1 MRHGLLALLLVL
13 VTTLQS
19 ANAQLPF
26 PPPLPKLPELPAP
39 APTPPLV
46 VPAPPKGP
54 PPPEGFPTLRVF
66 VREIRLVGN
75 TAFTAQELAEVTDRY
90 LNRELTTEDFEAL
103 RLALTLYYVN
113 RGYATSGA
121 ILPDQAITGGVVT
134 IQIIEGRLAQIAIE
148 GNRWFRSSYLRNR
161 IALGAGP
168 PLNVNVLQ
176 ERLQLLQTD
185 FRIQRL
191 NAELRPGE
199 VLGDSALNVRIED
212 ANPFRLRFEVNNFQ
226 SPLVGS
232 VQGFVT
238 AEDQNL
244 LGFGDALSL
253 QYGRSE
259 GVNPIL
265 NFRYELPVTARDTTL
280 AAQYR
285 RFDFTVQ
292 QGSFAPLDIQN
303 KAQIYSVFLRQPL
316 YRSLDQEFAVSF
328 TGEYEINK
336 SSLLGAPFDFIPG
349 SSNGEFKVSAL
360 RFSQDWVRR
369 AGNQVFSA
377 LSRFSFGLDLLDAT
391 VTSSSS
397 DANAKFFSWLGQ
409 GQWLWQPQPWRMQVI
424 GRGVVQ
430 LADTHLFPLEQIAV
444 GGRYSVRGYR
454 EYTLV
459 RDNATLASLEA
470 RIPIVTTAAGVDLVH
485 LAPFVDYGRAW
496 ETNVTTPTSPPE
508 TLASVG
514 LGLLVNFWGW
524 AHFEVY
530 WGAQLN
536 HFRAGNDNLQ
546 DYGIHFQLVAY
557 PF

>member
-19 ANAQLPF
+19 ANAQLPL
-26 PPPLPKLPELPAP
+26 PPPLPKLPELPP
-39 APTPPLV
+39 PVPTPPLV

-121 ILPDQAITGGVVT
+121 ILPDQAITAGVVT
-134 IQIIEGRLAQIAIE
+134 IQIIEGKLTQIAIE

-185 FRIQRL
+185 SRIQRL

-199 VLGDSALNVRIED
+199 VLGESALNVRIAD

-226 SPLVGS
+226 SPPVGS

-316 YRSLDQEFAVSF
+316 YRSLDQEFAVSLI
-328 TGEYEINK
+328 GEYEINK

-377 LSRFSFGLDLLDAT
+377 SSRFSFGLDLLDAT

-409 GQWLWQPQPWRMQVI
+409 GQWLWQPQPWRVQVI

-430 LADTHLFPLEQIAV
+430 LTDTHLFPLEQIAV

-514 LGLLVNFWGW
+514 LGLLVDFWEW

-536 HFRAGNDNLQ
+536 HFRAGNDDLQ

>member
-1 MRHGLLALLLVL
+1 VRHGLLALLLVL

-19 ANAQLPF
+19 ANAQLPL
-26 PPPLPKLPELPAP
+26 PPPLPKLPELPP
-39 APTPPLV
+39 PVPTPPLV

-121 ILPDQAITGGVVT
+121 ILPDQAITAGVVT
-134 IQIIEGRLAQIAIE
+134 IQIIEGKLTQIAIE

-185 FRIQRL
+185 SRIQRL

-199 VLGDSALNVRIED
+199 VLGESALNVRIAD

-226 SPLVGS
+226 SPPVGS

-316 YRSLDQEFAVSF
+316 YRSLDQEFAVSL

-377 LSRFSFGLDLLDAT
+377 SSRFSFGLDLLDAT

-409 GQWLWQPQPWRMQVI
+409 GQWLWQPQPWRVQVI

-430 LADTHLFPLEQIAV
+430 LTDTHLFPLEQIAV

-514 LGLLVNFWGW
+514 LGLLVDFWEW

-536 HFRAGNDNLQ
+536 HFRAGNDDLQ

>member
-1 MRHGLLALLLVL
+1 MQHGLLALLLVL
-13 VTTLQS
+13 ATGLQA
-19 ANAQLPF
+19 ANAQLPL
-26 PPPLPKLPELPAP
+26 PPPLPKLPELPPPAP
-39 APTPPLV
+39 APPLV
-46 VPAPPKGP
+46 VPAPPTGP

-134 IQIIEGRLAQIAIE
+134 IQIIEGKLTQIAIE

-185 FRIQRL
+185 SRIQRL

-199 VLGDSALNVRIED
+199 VLGESALNVRIAD

-232 VQGFVT
+232 IQGFVT
-238 AEDQNL
+238 GEDQNL

-292 QGSFAPLDIQN
+292 QGAFAPLDIQN

-316 YRSLDQEFAVSF
+316 YRSLDQEFAVSL

-369 AGNQVFSA
+369 AGTQVFSA

-391 VTSSSS
+391 VTSGSNE
-397 DANAKFFSWLGQ
+397 ANAEFFSWLGQ
-409 GQWLWQPQPWRMQVI
+409 AQWLWQPQTWRMQVLA
-424 GRGVVQ
+424 RGVVQ
-430 LADTHLFPLEQIAV
+430 LTDTHLFPLEQIAV

-496 ETNVTTPTSPPE
+496 ETTVTTPTSPPE

-514 LGLLVNFWGW
+514 VGLLVNFWGW

-536 HFRAGNDNLQ
+536 HFRAGNDDLQ
-546 DYGIHFQLVAY
+546 DSGIHFQFVAY